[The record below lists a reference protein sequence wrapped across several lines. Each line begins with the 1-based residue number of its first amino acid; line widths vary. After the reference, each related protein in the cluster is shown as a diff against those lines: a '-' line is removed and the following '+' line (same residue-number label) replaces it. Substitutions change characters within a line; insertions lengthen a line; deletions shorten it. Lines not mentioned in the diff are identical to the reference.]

1 MIKQCSWP
9 RILCGFGVLFVGLV
23 TAQSAGFWVAEA
35 LHQGGVPLLLSY
47 VALGGVEAVLMA
59 GVLVLLC
66 RFLLGATLADIR
78 VMPFRLSPF
87 WAVVAVVM
95 PLMVVVLSVVAGG
108 HWEISPFSNEMKGA
122 ALGWA
127 VCYVGLATGFVEEAI
142 FRGFLL
148 TTLEWR
154 MGRRFAIIVPSVLFG
169 IVHVM
174 GRPMDVGSF
183 VQMVVA
189 VSLVGILFSLITL
202 ETGNIWNAALI
213 HAMWNM
219 IIIGDV
225 IAIGPEASE
234 TAWASFVLNSHSF
247 LVAGGDFGIEAS
259 LMAIVPIGIFTVLA
273 LNRAKHIN

>member
-1 MIKQCSWP
+1 
-9 RILCGFGVLFVGLV
+9 
-23 TAQSAGFWVAEA
+23 
-35 LHQGGVPLLLSY
+35 
-47 VALGGVEAVLMA
+47 
-59 GVLVLLC
+59 
-66 RFLLGATLADIR
+66 
-78 VMPFRLSPF
+78 
-87 WAVVAVVM
+87 
-95 PLMVVVLSVVAGG
+95 
-108 HWEISPFSNEMKGA
+108 
-122 ALGWA
+122 
-127 VCYVGLATGFVEEAI
+127 
-142 FRGFLL
+142 
-148 TTLEWR
+148 

-273 LNRAKHIN
+273 LLRAKHIN

>member
-35 LHQGGVPLLLSY
+35 LHQWGVSLLLAY
-47 VALGGVEAVLMA
+47 VALGGVEVVLMA
-59 GVLVLLC
+59 LVLALLC
-66 RFLLGATLADIR
+66 HFLLGGTLADIR
-78 VMPFRLSPF
+78 VTPFRLSLF
-87 WAVVAVVM
+87 WAVVAVMM
-95 PLMVVVLSVVAGG
+95 PLMVVVLSIVAGG
-108 HWEISPFSNEMKGA
+108 HWEISPFSNEMKGVSI
-122 ALGWA
+122 GWA
-127 VCYVGLATGFVEEAI
+127 VCYVGLATGIVEEAI

-148 TTLEWR
+148 ATLEQR

-169 IVHVM
+169 VVHVM

-189 VSLVGILFSLITL
+189 VSLVGILLSLITL

-213 HAMWNM
+213 HAVWNM

-225 IAIGPEASE
+225 IAIGPEASD
-234 TAWASFVLNSHSF
+234 TAWASFVLNSHAP
-247 LVAGGDFGIEAS
+247 LVTGGAFGIEAS
-259 LMAIVPIGIFTVLA
+259 LMAIVPIGLFTVLA
-273 LNRAKHIN
+273 FLRAKHTD

>member
-108 HWEISPFSNEMKGA
+108 HWQVADLSNDMTWA
-122 ALGWA
+122 SVGWA

-148 TTLEWR
+148 STLERR
-154 MGRRFAIIVPSVLFG
+154 MGRTFAVVVPSVLFG

-174 GRPMDVGSF
+174 GRPMDVASF

-189 VSLVGILFSLITL
+189 VSLVGILLSLITL
-202 ETGNIWNAALI
+202 ETGTIWNAALI
-213 HAMWNM
+213 HAVWNM

-225 IAIGPEASE
+225 IAIGPEASD
-234 TAWASFVLNSHSF
+234 TTWASFVLNSQSP
-247 LVAGGDFGIEAS
+247 LVTGGDFGIEAS
-259 LMAIVPIGIFTVLA
+259 LMAIVPIGLFTVLA
-273 LNRAKHIN
+273 LIRAKHTD